1 MSDDLVKQAC
11 EWRENGSPPEP
22 FYAVGHLI
30 DAMAA
35 RIEELEAKLAA
46 ERERGFCRS
55 GAASETVACH
65 QNIAE
70 IDAVACRHPQRG
82 RVMTDRHQIANE
94 LWHQFKDRWR
104 GEKKFALREIVKHL
118 KGEHDAV
125 DTLTDPDERAGS

>member
-30 DAMAA
+30 DAMAD

-46 ERERGFCRS
+46 ERGRIADLERRLKLW
-55 GAASETVACH
+55 VP

-70 IDAVACRHPQRG
+70 TG
-82 RVMTDRHQIANE
+82 RLPIR
-94 LWHQFKDRWR
+94 KG
-104 GEKKFALREIVKHL
+104 GE
-118 KGEHDAV
+118 
-125 DTLTDPDERAGS
+125 